1 MPSSLRKWRFMS
13 LSCVFVFS
21 CFPVHFE
28 SINWFWTIV
37 TKWQGPLQPALRASW
52 KLLYSRSL
60 LPWIDH
66 VCPTRHCTQGLS
78 SPYISMRSCCKGTC
92 WSALCWPVLCTGGCY
107 ERGDSPGCQEMIPGS
122 VCHTNKVHHSM
133 RGREAEPVYWQDL
146 HSTPWENPCRLHP
159 ALNQCTVPSIRSNI
173 RFTRYLYSSFCSVL
187 LKWLFYQ
194 AIFCWT
200 FLAEMQK
207 EPCTISLSPALH
219 PSLGQHIY

>member
-1 MPSSLRKWRFMS
+1 MS

-146 HSTPWENPCRLHP
+146 HSTPWENPVQGLSNLKGRKIYSLSIFPFLFYCIKIILLCHLLLGFSYWNLERALHH
-159 ALNQCTVPSIRSNI
+159 L
-173 RFTRYLYSSFCSVL
+173 VL
-187 LKWLFYQ
+187 L
-194 AIFCWT
+194 
-200 FLAEMQK
+200 
-207 EPCTISLSPALH
+207 
-219 PSLGQHIY
+219 PSQWHRTGS